1 MAEQTASEI
10 GILIVEDEPS
20 LAEMYAKWL
29 EQSYETITALGGEEA
44 LEMLSE
50 SVDIVLLD
58 RRMPGL
64 SGDEV
69 LEQIRNQGYDV
80 QVVMVTAVKPDFD
93 ILDMA
98 FDAYLTKPVTLEDL
112 EETISDMITLKAY
125 NDTVRESYTLVE
137 KKTALEETLFEDELK
152 DNQEYAALKAELEEK
167 TTQLEETAASFGPET
182 HKQLYKRLGIETDLP
197 E

>member
-10 GILIVEDEPS
+10 EILIVEDEPS

-44 LEMLSE
+44 LEMLSA

-80 QVVMVTAVKPDFD
+80 QVIMVTAVKPDFD
-93 ILDMA
+93 ILDMG

-112 EETISDMITLKAY
+112 EETISDMIALKTY
-125 NDTVRESYTLVE
+125 NDTVSESYTLVE
-137 KKTALEETLFEDELK
+137 KKTALEETLFEDELE

-167 TTQLEETAASFGPET
+167 TTQFEETAASFGPET